1 MKQNKGF
8 TLIELMIVIAI
19 IGILAAISIPAYQDY
34 TVRAKVTEALGLASA
49 AELTVAETA
58 QSSSVLAN
66 DASITSAS
74 TGYTSPVTTNVTG
87 IHINSGVITINMGGG
102 VPVFALILT
111 PTQPNL
117 GSPITWTCKVSS
129 EKFNRYV
136 PSNCRL

>member
-1 MKQNKGF
+1 MKHNKGF

-74 TGYTSPVTTNVTG
+74 TGYTSPVTANVTG
-87 IHINSGVITINMGGG
+87 ININSGVITISMGGG
-102 VPVFALILT
+102 VPVFNLTLT
-111 PTQPNL
+111 PTQANL
-117 GSPITWTCKVSS
+117 GSPISWTCKVSN